1 MNGNFAA
8 GMIPGMTNAIR
19 ALGLGQNVREQAQL
33 QSGLMS
39 AQAAKAGQD
48 AMEGARLAGLRQDPN
63 YLAELDAIQKG
74 IGTLF
79 KGGFDVNKAPGGAL
93 DLQKLGWNQQVLGN
107 IGNPGMDRSKIN
119 QGTAVLAG
127 KTYEPFA
134 NIGNTGVGYDQAT
147 GQGAVIDSGLRAL
160 FGDKEGTTPL
170 MRNLA
175 AAGLQPGTKPYQ
187 DAMLAGTKTGTT
199 VNVGGERAW
208 DNESAKLFAKRYD
221 DLTTQAQSAQQMMGM
236 YDLAEQALAS
246 GVRTGVGGEAELN
259 LRRFAQSI
267 GVGDADKVAGGELVR
282 AIQNRMALIMRS
294 PDSGM
299 GMPGAVSDRD
309 LVFLRDAQIGLDR
322 TPEGNRKMLAAF
334 RALEQRK
341 VDVARLA
348 DEYIAEHGR
357 LDFGFNRAVRDYAA
371 ANPLFNAPAAGSTEP
386 AQRTVTRRGKVD
398 GRPVVQYSDGS
409 IEFVE

>member
-1 MNGNFAA
+1 MNDNFATGA
-8 GMIPGMTNAIR
+8 LPGLSNAIR
-19 ALGLGQNVREQAQL
+19 ALGLGANVRQQAQL

-48 AMEGARLAGLRQDPN
+48 AEMSGLKLEKLRDPGTISTLNSIMPGLGDMYATGGDVNNLAGG
-63 YLAELDAIQKG
+63 AK
-74 IGTLF
+74 TL
-79 KGGFDVNKAPGGAL
+79 
-93 DLQKLGWNQQVLGN
+93 QQVGFRKQVLDN
-107 IGNPGMDRSKIN
+107 FGNPGTDRDTIN
-119 QGTAVLAG
+119 MLTSALEG
-127 KTYEPFA
+127 KTYEPFK
-134 NIGNTGVGYDQAT
+134 NIGETGSGYNAAT
-147 GQGAVIDSGLRAL
+147 GQGVVIDPGMRAL
-160 FGDKEGTTPL
+160 FGEKEGTTPL
-170 MRNLA
+170 MRNLV

-199 VNVGGERAW
+199 VNVGGEKAW

-221 DLTTQAQSAQQMMGM
+221 DLATQAQAAQQMMGM
-236 YDLAEQALAS
+236 YDLAEQALSS
-246 GVRTGVGGEAELN
+246 GVRTGVGGESELN

-267 GVGDADKVAGGELVR
+267 GVGDADKVAGGELIR

-341 VDVARLA
+341 VDISRLA
-348 DEYIAEHGR
+348 DDYIAEHGR

-371 ANPLFNAPAAGSTEP
+371 ANPLFNTPPEPQPAAGAPSGATGDDF
-386 AQRTVTRRGKVD
+386 AHLWG
-398 GRPVVQYSDGS
+398 G
-409 IEFVE
+409 

>member
-1 MNGNFAA
+1 MDGNFAA

-48 AMEGARLAGLRQDPN
+48 AMEGARQANLRQDPN

-79 KGGFDVNKAPGGAL
+79 KGGYNVDKAPSGAL
-93 DLQKLGWNQQVLGN
+93 DLQKLGWQQQVLQN
-107 IGNPGMDRSKIN
+107 IGNPGTDRSKIN
-119 QGTAVLAG
+119 QGTALLAG
-127 KTYEPFA
+127 KTYEPFSS
-134 NIGNTGVGYDQAT
+134 IGNTGVGYDQAT
-147 GQGAVIDSGLRAL
+147 GQGVVMDPGLRAL
-160 FGDKEGTTPL
+160 FGEKEGTTPL

-199 VNVGGERAW
+199 VNVGGEKAW

-236 YDLAEQALAS
+236 YDLAEQALSS
-246 GVRTGVGGEAELN
+246 GVRTGVAGESELN
-259 LRRFAQSI
+259 LRRFAQTI
-267 GVGDADKVAGGELVR
+267 GVGDADKVAGGELIR

-309 LVFLRDAQIGLDR
+309 LTFLRDAQIGLDR

-341 VDVARLA
+341 VEISRLA

-371 ANPLFNAPAAGSTEP
+371 ANPLFNVPSQSQPASGEGAAGDDF
-386 AQRTVTRRGKVD
+386 AHLWG
-398 GRPVVQYSDGS
+398 G
-409 IEFVE
+409 